1 MRQVEKTRSTSYRLQ
16 RMRRSIH
23 STANTNPPASL
34 TPESTCYKRYMTGL
48 MDKMSGASSG

>member
-1 MRQVEKTRSTSYRLQ
+1 MRQVEKTRSASYRLQ

-34 TPESTCYKRYMTGL
+34 TPESTFYKRYMTGL
-48 MDKMSGASSG
+48 MGKTSVASSG